1 MPKLDLITPPEHCAL
16 CPRRCGADR
25 SAGKTGFCGA
35 GGTLKAAR
43 AALHFWE
50 EPCISGTRGSGTVF
64 FSGCTLKCCFC
75 QNYPI
80 SAEGLGK
87 EIPIQR
93 LAEIF
98 LDLQAQGAHN
108 INLVTPGQWRP
119 WIIAALDIA
128 RAQGLRL
135 PIVCNTGGYETL
147 ESVAAWAGYVDIWL
161 ADLKYVSA
169 ALSAELSA
177 APDYFLTAKSAI
189 EAMMAQT
196 GRPVYDAEGLMRR
209 GVIIRHLALPGHVDD
224 SLAVLDQLAAW
235 NDAAPGCFV
244 PSIMSQYT
252 PFYKAAEHGI
262 GRRITTYEYR
272 QVVNYAVDRGL
283 AAGYMQQKSSAR
295 EEYTPDFD
303 LTGM

>member
-1 MPKLDLITPPEHCAL
+1 MSKNISTTPPVSCTL

-25 SAGKTGFCGA
+25 AAGQTGFCGA
-35 GGTLKAAR
+35 GSTLKAAR

-87 EIPIQR
+87 EITIEH

-98 LDLQAQGAHN
+98 LDLQKQGAHN

-128 RAQGLRL
+128 RAEGLRL
-135 PIVCNTGGYETL
+135 PIVCNTGGYETV
-147 ESVAAWAGYVDIWL
+147 ESVEAWRGYIDIWL
-161 ADLKYVSA
+161 ADLKYVSS

-177 APDYFLTAKSAI
+177 APDYFAEAKPAI
-189 EAMMAQT
+189 EAMMAQA
-196 GRPVYDAEGLMRR
+196 GHPVFDSEGILQK
-209 GVIIRHLALPGHVDD
+209 GVILRHLALPGHVAD
-224 SLAVLDQLAAW
+224 SKAVLLRLAALREET
-235 NDAAPGCFV
+235 GIEFI
-244 PSIMSQYT
+244 PSLMSQFT
-252 PFYKAAEHGI
+252 PFYKAAEHGL

-272 QVVNYAVDRGL
+272 QVIDEAGGL
-283 AAGYMQQKSSAR
+283 GGGGGGSPPKGASPCRKASSR
-295 EEYTPDFD
+295 P
-303 LTGM
+303 